1 MKRHNMALLELVRE
15 KYPHW
20 DDVSH
25 AAFAEDE
32 LEYKYAAA
40 SQAAT
45 LLNQSEYQALL
56 NNQQYDELINRL
68 ETVSKAT
75 NLLWRRMPRRGDT
88 AILYTN
94 GLNKAEFALAVRD
107 LLFGSGPAPARL
119 EQYARY
125 AAANHLPLSWPF
137 PTYLLFLLYPQN
149 ELFVKP
155 DPIQWWLKFLG
166 VGEVW
171 TKTPGAAAYT
181 AIRYHA
187 HQLKQALNLP
197 DMIAAQSL
205 IWVASQQAK
214 QRTGRLSTKGQIE
227 LGVPLALEAELPY
240 ESVTSVFA
248 VQEVSD
254 MPYETGH
261 FTATTFELMHELAE
275 NATTAFYQSKKET
288 FEKYVETP
296 FQTLLRDV
304 AASLPPMMKQ
314 YLETEKRIFAKIPK
328 NDYGQGGAWPFYWG
342 AFYPQGSKRTT
353 DVQLSLWLDHRYL
366 EFGFYIGDYGDE
378 TRKKFQANTRK
389 YGTQLLNW
397 LGTRLPSQNLIFG
410 SRETITVAENG
421 QVMSNTGISTWA
433 EWLHNPELTNFDA
446 SIVLTK
452 NNLLALSV
460 SELKQQVVTTYEQL
474 FPFVLLAMLDDP
486 LPQIEAYLE
495 LAAAP
500 PPPSAL
506 PIINRTPSMV
516 GVEPIRRRKME
527 LSEVAAATGFDIPTL
542 QRWLK
547 AIERKG
553 QAVVYGPPGTGKTFV
568 ARHLADYLVQDKG
581 FVTIL
586 QFHPAYTYEDFI
598 EGIRPQETQDG
609 RLELKMVPGRFYS
622 FCELARRSPE
632 ATCVLILDEIN
643 RANLSRV
650 FGELMYLLE
659 YRNERIFLAGHGMF
673 GIPAN
678 VRIIGTMNT
687 ADRSIALVDH
697 ALRRRFA
704 FLELAPNYDLLRY
717 YHQQENPDLNLDGLI
732 RVLER
737 LNSQIDK
744 HYQVGVTFFMRP
756 QLATELR
763 DIWEME
769 ILPYLEEYFFDQLD
783 RIEPFRWERIEKEV
797 MR

>member
-1 MKRHNMALLELVRE
+1 MSSTHSTNKGKDWLKETSVMKRHDIELLALVQER
-15 KYPHW
+15 YPGW
-20 DDVSH
+20 EDVTEP
-25 AAFAEDE
+25 AFAEDE
-32 LEYKYAAA
+32 LQYKYAAA
-40 SQAAT
+40 AQAST
-45 LLNQSEYQALL
+45 LLQQTEYQALL
-56 NNQQYDELINRL
+56 NSQQYDELINRL

-94 GLNKAEFALAVRD
+94 GLNKAEFTLAVRD
-107 LLFGSGPAPARL
+107 LLFGSGPTPTRL

-125 AAANHLPLSWPF
+125 AAANRLPLSWPF
-137 PTYLLFLLYPQN
+137 PTYLLFLLHPQN

-155 DPIQWWLKFLG
+155 EPIQWWLKFLG

-197 DMIAAQSL
+197 DMIAVQSL

-214 QRTGRLSTKGQIE
+214 QRTGRLSSRGQIE
-227 LGVPLALEAELPY
+227 LEIPDDEIDEPEYLVAPSYSILKEPLFVTEQESELP
-240 ESVTSVFA
+240 
-248 VQEVSD
+248 
-254 MPYETGH
+254 
-261 FTATTFELMHELAE
+261 MHEKSELPSYADFVNPTLMALKLLGGTGTVKEIEDKVCEILGLTLRQRQILHSPPQNYPSEIGYRIAWNRTWLKLYGAIKSPSRGVWQLTTLGQSIDQLDLAE
-275 NATTAFYQSKKET
+275 VKKVVSKKSNRTGEGND
-288 FEKYVETP
+288 VTP
-296 FQTLLRDV
+296 
-304 AASLPPMMKQ
+304 
-314 YLETEKRIFAKIPK
+314 E
-328 NDYGQGGAWPFYWG
+328 
-342 AFYPQGSKRTT
+342 
-353 DVQLSLWLDHRYL
+353 
-366 EFGFYIGDYGDE
+366 
-378 TRKKFQANTRK
+378 
-389 YGTQLLNW
+389 
-397 LGTRLPSQNLIFG
+397 
-410 SRETITVAENG
+410 
-421 QVMSNTGISTWA
+421 
-433 EWLHNPELTNFDA
+433 NFDDTVQ
-446 SIVLTK
+446 SDL
-452 NNLLALSV
+452 N
-460 SELKQQVVTTYEQL
+460 
-474 FPFVLLAMLDDP
+474 D
-486 LPQIEAYLE
+486 IEIT
-495 LAAAP
+495 P
-500 PPPSAL
+500 DISL

-527 LSEVAAATGFDIPTL
+527 LSEVAAATGFDIPIL

-568 ARHLADYLVQDKG
+568 ARHLADYLAQDRG

-632 ATCVLILDEIN
+632 AICVLILDEIN

-717 YHQQENPDLNLDGLI
+717 YHQQENQGWNPDGLI
-732 RVLER
+732 HVLER

-769 ILPYLEEYFFDQLD
+769 ILPYLEEYFFDQLE
-783 RIEPFRWERIEKEV
+783 RIEPFRWERIAKEV
-797 MR
+797 SSF

>member
-1 MKRHNMALLELVRE
+1 MKRHNVELLALVQER
-15 KYPHW
+15 YPDW
-20 DDVSH
+20 EDVNH
-25 AAFAEDE
+25 PAFAEDE
-32 LEYKYAAA
+32 LAYKHAAA
-40 SQAAT
+40 SQATA
-45 LLNQSEYQALL
+45 LLNSTEYQALL
-56 NNQQYDELINRL
+56 NSQQYDELLNRL

-88 AILYTN
+88 AILYAS
-94 GLNKAEFALAVRD
+94 GLNKAEFTLAIRD
-107 LLFGSGPAPARL
+107 LLFGNAPAPTRL

-137 PTYLLFLLYPQN
+137 PTYLLFLLHPKS
-149 ELFVKP
+149 ELFIKP
-155 DPIQWWLKFLG
+155 EPIQWWLKFLG
-166 VGEVW
+166 AADVW

-187 HQLKQALNLP
+187 HQLKQSLNLP
-197 DMIAAQSL
+197 DMIAVQSL

-214 QRTGRLSTKGQIE
+214 QRTGRLSAKGQIE
-227 LGVPLALEAELPY
+227 LDVPLPNEEVPYSVPISGRVLRETNLDELMQIENNLILAEPFDKIFSDWEEANWAFDLLY
-240 ESVTSVFA
+240 
-248 VQEVSD
+248 
-254 MPYETGH
+254 Y
-261 FTATTFELMHELAE
+261 TATLLGMDGPNDIRFSFTLPKFEFSGRSPRLHFGIGNWLILGFRGPDSPNNRLRLALLKGLVELDNIAVVEHNFKRHMEDLEVLGYGFTIEAVRPFPEDLRVAYEKTLTYIRQGFTTYTRSPRLKRNISAIAE
-275 NATTAFYQSKKET
+275 AVFD
-288 FEKYVETP
+288 
-296 FQTLLRDV
+296 RD
-304 AASLPPMMKQ
+304 
-314 YLETEKRIFAKIPK
+314 KRIALLS
-328 NDYGQGGAWPFYWG
+328 QG
-342 AFYPQGSKRTT
+342 
-353 DVQLSLWLDHRYL
+353 LSSS
-366 EFGFYIGDYGDE
+366 EF
-378 TRKKFQANTRK
+378 
-389 YGTQLLNW
+389 
-397 LGTRLPSQNLIFG
+397 
-410 SRETITVAENG
+410 
-421 QVMSNTGISTWA
+421 
-433 EWLHNPELTNFDA
+433 
-446 SIVLTK
+446 
-452 NNLLALSV
+452 
-460 SELKQQVVTTYEQL
+460 
-474 FPFVLLAMLDDP
+474 LDDP
-486 LPQIEAYLE
+486 QETIHGI
-495 LAAAP
+495 AAAP
-500 PPPSAL
+500 PPPPSTLHSPL
-506 PIINRTPSMV
+506 PIINRTPSMI
-516 GVEPIRRRKME
+516 GTQPIRRRKME
-527 LSEVAAATGFDIPTL
+527 LGEVAAATGLSLDIL
-542 QRWLK
+542 QRWLN

-568 ARHLADYLVQDKG
+568 ARHLADYLAQDNG

-598 EGIRPQETQDG
+598 EGIRPQETKDG

-622 FCELARRSPE
+622 FCELARRSPD

-673 GIPAN
+673 GIPTN

-717 YHQQENPDLNLDGLI
+717 YHQQENPALNLDGLI

-756 QLATELR
+756 RLATELR

-783 RIEPFRWERIEKEV
+783 RIAPFRWERIAKEV
-797 MR
+797 SSF

>member
-227 LGVPLALEAELPY
+227 LDVPLEQEKVVYPELDSTLAHTLREAEMD
-240 ESVTSVFA
+240 F
-248 VQEVSD
+248 
-254 MPYETGH
+254 
-261 FTATTFELMHELAE
+261 
-275 NATTAFYQSKKET
+275 
-288 FEKYVETP
+288 
-296 FQTLLRDV
+296 
-304 AASLPPMMKQ
+304 
-314 YLETEKRIFAKIPK
+314 
-328 NDYGQGGAWPFYWG
+328 
-342 AFYPQGSKRTT
+342 
-353 DVQLSLWLDHRYL
+353 
-366 EFGFYIGDYGDE
+366 
-378 TRKKFQANTRK
+378 
-389 YGTQLLNW
+389 
-397 LGTRLPSQNLIFG
+397 
-410 SRETITVAENG
+410 TITPD
-421 QVMSNTGISTWA
+421 TPLST
-433 EWLHNPELTNFDA
+433 P
-446 SIVLTK
+446 
-452 NNLLALSV
+452 
-460 SELKQQVVTTYEQL
+460 
-474 FPFVLLAMLDDP
+474 
-486 LPQIEAYLE
+486 
-495 LAAAP
+495 
-500 PPPSAL
+500 L

-516 GVEPIRRRKME
+516 GVEPIRRRKMALE
-527 LSEVAAATGFDIPTL
+527 EVAAATGFDIPTL

-797 MR
+797 IR